1 MFFVLLGLVLVGMKL
16 GDVSVVA
23 DWNWWLV
30 LAPFGAAAL
39 WWIYADSSGLTKR
52 REMEKLENKKLE
64 RRRKNMAALGTG
76 RDNRK
81 TADAIARA
89 RELEAQRVEDK
100 RAEKRSRNETVIR
113 NSVFDSLTGVP
124 LDEPKDTSKPQG

>member
-1 MFFVLLGLVLVGMKL
+1 MFFVLLGLVLVGMKM
-16 GDVSVVA
+16 GDVSMVA
-23 DWNWWLV
+23 DWSWWVV
-30 LAPFGAAAL
+30 LAPFAAAVV
-39 WWIYADSSGLTKR
+39 WWFYADSTGLTKR
-52 REMEKLENKKLE
+52 REMQKLESKKVE

-89 RELEAQRVEDK
+89 RELEAERLEDK
-100 RAEKRSRNETVIR
+100 RAEKRTRNETVIR
-113 NSVFDSLTGVP
+113 NSVFDSLTGAP